1 MNWKCVYVCV
11 HDSDKDRTH
20 IHKIDPFFRLPK

>member
-1 MNWKCVYVCV
+1 MNWKCVYVYE
-11 HDSDKDRTH
+11 SDKDRTH